1 MNGPRKKRID
11 FSAVSSHFMKAL
23 AGTHLY
29 PVTDRHLSGVSHA
42 EQVARLSEAG
52 VKLVQL
58 REKIDAPLK
67 FYSEAEAAMQVAREH
82 GVKIII
88 NDRVDLAMALD
99 ADGVHLGQEDMP
111 PEAARRLLGSRAIIG
126 FSTHN
131 LEQARQAAQLPVD
144 YVAIGPIFATST
156 KKSSNRPIGLQG
168 LERVRKVVGSIP
180 LVAIGGVTAEN
191 MALVLKAGADV
202 FAVISDIWKPA
213 NQAPTKI
220 GRLLSAFSAESKT
233 RTTYFTCV

>member
-1 MNGPRKKRID
+1 MN
-11 FSAVSSHFMKAL
+11 AL

-29 PVTDRHLSGVSHA
+29 PVTDRHLSGLSHA
-42 EQVARLSEAG
+42 EQLSRLSEAG

-58 REKIDAPLK
+58 REKIYAPLK
-67 FYSEAEAAMQVAREH
+67 FYSEAKAAMQVAREH

-111 PEAARRLLGSRAIIG
+111 PQAARRILGSGAIIG

-131 LEQARQAAQLPVD
+131 LEQARFAAQLPVD

-156 KKSSNRPIGLQG
+156 KKSSNRPVGLQE
-168 LERVRKVVGSIP
+168 LEGVRQAVGSIP
-180 LVAIGGVTAEN
+180 LVAIGGITAEN

-202 FAVISDIWKPA
+202 FAVISDIWKPG
-213 NQAPTKI
+213 NLAPTKI
-220 GRLLSAFSAESKT
+220 GRLLSASPAESK
-233 RTTYFTCV
+233 